1 MKMKHGIAVAA
12 AALLTLT
19 ACSGGDSA
27 DGAAAPAA
35 EAEADETTKVLFISF
50 TNDITE
56 MAGQILEGME
66 IEFENAGFAVDIQTA
81 APAGAEDNE
90 GFDRLLQDAITIN
103 PDYLMV
109 LPASYDLVEDRLVE
123 IQEAGIQ
130 TIVVNYFPGMLE
142 KTPRI
147 DPLTWITVNEKL
159 MGEVGG
165 KYMAEQYCA
174 EGKSPNVVP
183 FYGPIASEISIQ
195 RMGGSLDTMEEV
207 LKACGQKLVVLE
219 EIYADFN
226 REKAFT
232 FAENIAT
239 KYPVGKLDLIIGA
252 NSNTALG
259 AMEALTGQNRLADV
273 DILGMGGQLDELAA
287 ICRGDIK
294 AAGFRDSLRMGSTI
308 ANTVM
313 DTVAGK
319 AVDKIT
325 LPPIPVVNDCE
336 TVFKELPE
344 LFWEFEGFRRNISDE
359 MFNQYAK

>member
-1 MKMKHGIAVAA
+1 MKIKQGIAVAA

-19 ACSGGDSA
+19 ACSGGTDT
-27 DGAAAPAA
+27 AAPAA
-35 EAEADETTKVLFISF
+35 DEKTKVLFISF

-56 MAGQILEGME
+56 MAGQILEGMK
-66 IEFENAGFAVDIQTA
+66 IEFENAGFAVDVQTA
-81 APAGAEDNE
+81 APSGAEDNE

-103 PDYLMV
+103 PDFLLV
-109 LPASYDLVEDRLVE
+109 LPASYDLVEDRLVA
-123 IQEAGIQ
+123 IQEAGIK
-130 TIVVNYFPGMLE
+130 TVVVNYFPGMIE

-195 RMGGSLDTMEEV
+195 RMGGALGIMDEI

-219 EIYADFN
+219 EIYSEFN

-259 AMEALTGQNRLADV
+259 VMEALTGQKRLADV

-294 AAGFRDSLRMGSTI
+294 AAGYRNSLLMGSTI
-308 ANTVM
+308 ANAVM
-313 DTVAGK
+313 DTTAGR
-319 AVDKIT
+319 AVEKIT
-325 LPPIPVVNDCE
+325 LPPIPLVNNCE
-336 TVFKELPE
+336 TVFKEMPE
-344 LFWEFEGFRRNISDE
+344 LFREFEGFRRNISDE